1 MLAKKTP
8 LLLLS
13 VPALL
18 IAQNVVAQEASGND
32 RPVILENLINCGSIE
47 KDKDRLD
54 CYDKNIITF
63 QTAEE
68 QGEIIVEDKE
78 VILKSRE
85 EVFGFKS
92 VDNPVFNGDNDA
104 NLKEINSVIKSARQS
119 GSRKWVFSLENG
131 SIWQQTEI
139 KRLRSGGPKTGA
151 NILIK
156 KASLGGFIA
165 EIDGQRPFRVKR
177 LK

>member
-1 MLAKKTP
+1 MLMKKTS
-8 LLLLS
+8 LLS
-13 VPALL
+13 VLPIFLVTQNAN
-18 IAQNVVAQEASGND
+18 AQSETNN
-32 RPVILENLINCGSIE
+32 RPIILENLVNCAII
-47 KDKDRLD
+47 KNDKDRLA
-54 CYDKNIITF
+54 CYDQNIITF

-68 QGEIIVEDKE
+68 KGEIIVEDKE
-78 VILKSRE
+78 VILQSRE

-104 NLKEINSVIKSARQS
+104 NLNSINSTITSARLS
-119 GSRKWVFSLENG
+119 GSRKWLITLGNG
-131 SIWQQTEI
+131 SIWQQSEP
-139 KRLRSGGPKTGA
+139 KRLRSGGPKIGSD
-151 NILIK
+151 ILIK